1 MKTGK
6 PSPNAPNVQFVIL
19 NRDGKKQM
27 LWRYCT
33 SFTAARM
40 MCKLLQKTYNAQRVW
55 F

>member
-6 PSPNAPNVQFVIL
+6 PSPNVQFVIL
-19 NRDGKKQM
+19 HRNGKKQM